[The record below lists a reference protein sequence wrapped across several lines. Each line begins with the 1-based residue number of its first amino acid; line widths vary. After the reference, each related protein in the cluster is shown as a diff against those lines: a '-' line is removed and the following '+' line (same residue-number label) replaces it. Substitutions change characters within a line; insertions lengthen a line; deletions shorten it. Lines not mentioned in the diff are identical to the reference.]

1 MSSKVTYVFSAL
13 FVLLAHGGMLLNV
26 FFNGNYSSVTNVIIL
41 AAAVILLDIAYF
53 TAMPFFKQTTYTIDF
68 LLILVLNMSVIFQS
82 CFGGVYFS
90 VKHFITCIVSLVT
103 CRAGYLLCRNHKW
116 LQQQKKFF
124 YIGIGILMVVIVT
137 LTGSRNMWIEL
148 GSITIQPSEFI
159 KPLFILACATSIAEQ
174 QNKRK
179 VLSFH
184 VVYENFALFG
194 LMAMIFL
201 LQWWCRDLGS
211 LPTFVAI
218 YACGFLLRI
227 CYPKAKFSKKK
238 LIGAGAVLLLVALIG
253 IKFAPAYVQDRLH
266 VDIWSDQSGD
276 GYQQSQA
283 LIGIANGG
291 WFGKG
296 PGHGYLHNIVAHEND
311 IVFTTISEE
320 WGLLYALMMIF
331 VILII
336 IMIPLINPPRSY
348 FHGTM
353 ATGICA
359 AFAVQMALNIF
370 GSCNMIPFTG
380 VTIPFISSGGSS
392 LMVSGFMTGMLV
404 ACQSPVFKEPKP
416 KKPVRSKQK
425 RSAAAPPNYPPYYN
439 SGR

>member
-1 MSSKVTYVFSAL
+1 MSNKITYVFSAL

-26 FFNGNYSSVTNVIIL
+26 FFNGNYTSVSSVIIL
-41 AAAVILLDIAYF
+41 SAAVLLLDIAYF
-53 TAMPFFKQTTYTIDF
+53 TAMLFFRQSTYSIDF
-68 LLILVLNMSVIFQS
+68 LMILLLNMSVIFQS
-82 CFGGVYFS
+82 CFGKVHLS
-90 VKHFITCIVSLVT
+90 VKHYITCIIALIA
-103 CRAGYLLCRNHKW
+103 CRAGYMLCRNHKW
-116 LQQQKKFF
+116 LQEQKKFF
-124 YIGIGILMVVIVT
+124 YIGIGILIVVILT
-137 LTGSRNMWIEL
+137 LTGSRSMWISL
-148 GSITIQPSEFI
+148 GPITIQPSEFI
-159 KPLFILACATSIAEQ
+159 KPLFVLACATSIAEQ
-174 QNKRK
+174 QKKHK
-179 VLSFH
+179 VLIFH

-227 CYPKAKFSKKK
+227 CYPKAKFSKNK
-238 LIGAGAVLLLVALIG
+238 LIAAGAVLLAVAIIG
-253 IKFAPAYVQDRLH
+253 IKFAPSYVQDRLH

-296 PGHGYLHNIVAHEND
+296 PGHGYLHNVFAHDND
-311 IVFTTISEE
+311 IVFATISEE
-320 WGLLYALMMIF
+320 WGLLYALMMVF

-336 IMIPLINPPRSY
+336 VMIPLINPPRSY
-348 FHGTM
+348 FHASM

-359 AFAVQMALNIF
+359 SFAVQMGLNIF

-392 LMVSGFMTGMLV
+392 LMVSGFMAGMLI
-404 ACQSPVFKEPKP
+404 ACQSPIFVQKKTK
-416 KKPVRSKQK
+416 KKPVQ
-425 RSAAAPPNYPPYYN
+425 PVNHPQYYN
-439 SGR
+439 SGRESF